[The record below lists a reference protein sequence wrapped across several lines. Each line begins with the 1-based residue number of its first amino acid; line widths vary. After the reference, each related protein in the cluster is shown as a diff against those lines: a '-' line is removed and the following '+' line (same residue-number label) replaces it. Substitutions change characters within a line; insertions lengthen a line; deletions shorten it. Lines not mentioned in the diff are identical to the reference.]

1 MVRDE
6 SEERSRILH
15 YRGPFR
21 VYFNRKEEA
30 PRLISIDNGSHAWE
44 IVCKTVSIDG
54 LKLKS
59 TLKPDAAYPE
69 PAFTLE
75 GFGWVQIDQSG
86 NAVIS

>member
-1 MVRDE
+1 MPTQ
-6 SEERSRILH
+6 LT

-44 IVCKTVSIDG
+44 IVCKSVVING

-59 TLKPDAAYPE
+59 TLKPEAVYPE

-75 GFGWVQIDQSG
+75 GVGWVKVDG
-86 NAVIS
+86 NGAATIL

>member
-1 MVRDE
+1 MPMQ
-6 SEERSRILH
+6 LA

-44 IVCKTVSIDG
+44 IVCKSVSIDG

-59 TLKPDAAYPE
+59 TLKPDAVYPE

-75 GFGWVQIDQSG
+75 GSGWVQVDG
-86 NAVIS
+86 NGCATIS